1 MAERRPLVFVSG
13 RSRELA
19 VGDTVSFALLSGR
32 PTTLAGYGITDAAPI
47 AHVGSGGA
55 AHANA
60 SASAAGFM
68 AAADKSKLDGIASG
82 VSITAGE
89 AIGAGKFVY
98 IASDGKAYL
107 AGYSSADTAASL
119 YVLDAIASGTSGYAY
134 QDGTNTALSGLTPGA
149 IYALGTSGGI
159 ALASTLTA
167 TSGTLLQIIG
177 TAIST
182 TNLAVSIQPAILRS

>member
-1 MAERRPLVFVSG
+1 MPLVDSDLEKLVELLNKIDIRVMVRRKTTAEWESTNEVLLNSEWG
-13 RSRELA
+13 RELGTDKIKM
-19 VGDTVSFALLSGR
+19 GDGVTPWNNLPYFS
-32 PTTLAGYGITDAAPI
+32 
-47 AHVGSGGA
+47 SGGG
-55 AHANA
+55 A
-60 SASAAGFM
+60 S
-68 AAADKSKLDGIASG
+68 
-82 VSITAGE
+82 VEITAGE
-89 AIGAGKFVY
+89 YLPAGLFAYV
-98 IASDGKAYL
+98 AADGLAYL

-119 YVLDAIASGTSGYAY
+119 YVLDAIASGASGSAY